1 MSNSRNRSQGE
12 IEFEVKSRIGIL
24 QTYSTGWTKE
34 LNIIAWNGGTAKYDI
49 RDWNPEHTSMSRGIT
64 LHEEEAVNLMKL
76 LNERLGKTRFNG
88 SGWDTA
94 ENADAIEKER
104 QQAISQVAEK
114 TDVNESE
121 EAEET
126 ATTATQLYEE
136 EELCEEATE
145 ESAEEMKKEA

>member
-34 LNIIAWNGGTAKYDI
+34 LNIIAWNGGASKYDI

-76 LNERLGKTRFNG
+76 LNERLGKTTFKG

-94 ENADAIEKER
+94 EN
-104 QQAISQVAEK
+104 
-114 TDVNESE
+114 
-121 EAEET
+121 AEET